1 MEDKEKVSLK
11 KEYKIKEDNIEK
23 MRVFLKKENLNDKN
37 K

>member
-1 MEDKEKVSLK
+1 MENNDKVSLK

-23 MRVFLKKENLNDKN
+23 MRVFLKKENLNDRN